1 MLPEQASAIREKK
14 PRDRIE
20 IKKGSRMKSGQTQIA
35 RIIGGLLLVSL
46 LGWANVALSKIQ
58 GEYELMEEETSQH
71 EAGKVIL
78 FEFADFYCS
87 HCHMFERVVG
97 TKLKK
102 EFGDKLEIRMVGF
115 PVIPGKLPTA
125 FEMYNQAVTMG
136 KGPEMKQLLFQSI
149 HDKDIQVFDKT
160 MRSLLLKEIGLDPT
174 EFEAGL
180 ASGKPF
186 KALAKGRTWG
196 ERIKVTHTPTV
207 VLDGNIRVAN
217 LTAENLKT
225 VIESILD
232 QENKS

>member
-1 MLPEQASAIREKK
+1 
-14 PRDRIE
+14 
-20 IKKGSRMKSGQTQIA
+20 MKSGQTKMAQIM
-35 RIIGGLLLVSL
+35 GGILLISL
-46 LGWANVALSKIQ
+46 LGWVNAAFSKIQ
-58 GEYELMEEETSQH
+58 GEYELMEGESSQH

-87 HCHMFERVVG
+87 HCHMFDRVVG
-97 TKLKK
+97 STLKK
-102 EFGDKLEIRMVGF
+102 EFGNKLEIRMVGF

-136 KGPEMKQLLFQSI
+136 KGPEMKRILFQSI

-174 EFEAGL
+174 EFETGL

-186 KALAKGRTWG
+186 KTLAKGRAWG
-196 ERIKVTHTPTV
+196 ERINVTHTPTV

-217 LTAENLKT
+217 LSAENLKT
-225 VIESILD
+225 VIESILNQD
-232 QENKS
+232 NKF